1 MKLSDYVNH
10 DATGLA
16 ELVGKGEVTAA
27 ELADCANAAIDALN
41 PVLNFVAQRI
51 EAPVMGDAGGPLEG
65 VPFLCKD
72 LVLQIK
78 GVPHR
83 AGTRMLGHGM
93 FVPPDSTELFKR
105 FQTLGVQTLA
115 VTTTPEFGLNGAT
128 EALVY
133 GGATRNP
140 WDTSRSPGGSSGG
153 SCAAIAAGVVPI
165 AHGNDGGGSI
175 RIPAASCGI
184 LGLKPTRGRTP
195 VGPGH
200 NLPLMGLGVEFAM
213 SRSVRDSALML
224 DHAQGQEVGA
234 FFQIAPPADPYA
246 QVIRQPTRR
255 LKIALALSLPGTA
268 EPDPEQRDAV
278 LATARLMEDMGH
290 EIVEA
295 RPEFDGDM
303 WRATN
308 LTYWKG
314 FTAAGVAGLEQAL
327 GITASNEVL
336 EACTLAMATAG
347 RTLSALDYEA
357 ALVQMNMIC
366 RAVGQFME
374 SCDAFLLPTLRHLPV
389 PIGLMDQNDASLDA
403 DGWHSKIFD
412 LMPYCALFN
421 MTGNPAI
428 SIPAGLAASD
438 SGELP
443 VAAQFVGRYG
453 DEATLLQIARDI
465 EQARPWAHL
474 RPPVFAA

>member
-1 MKLSDYVNH
+1 MKLSEYVEH

-16 ELVGKGEVTAA
+16 ELVRTRAVTPT
-27 ELADCANAAIDALN
+27 ELADCANAAIDAVN
-41 PVLNFVAQRI
+41 PALSFVAQRI
-51 EAPVMGDAGGPLEG
+51 AEPVQGDADGPLAG

-105 FQTLGVQTLA
+105 FQKLGVQTVAL
-115 VTTTPEFGLNGAT
+115 TTTPEFGLNGAT

-140 WDTSRSPGGSSGG
+140 WDTGRSPGGSSGG

-184 LGLKPTRGRTP
+184 LGLKPSRGRTP

-224 DHAQGQEVGA
+224 DYAQGPEVGA
-234 FFQIAPPADPYA
+234 LFQIAPPDEPYA
-246 QVIRQPTRR
+246 QVITRPTRK

-268 EPDPEQRDAV
+268 EPDPEQREAV
-278 LATARLMEDMGH
+278 LSTARLMADMGH
-290 EIVEA
+290 EVIEA
-295 RPEFDGDM
+295 RPEFDGAM

-308 LTYWKG
+308 LTWWKG

-327 GITASNEVL
+327 GITASTEVL
-336 EACTLAMATAG
+336 EACTLAMAGAG
-347 RTLSALDYEA
+347 RELSALDYEA

-366 RAVGQFME
+366 RAVGHFME
-374 SCDAFLLPTLRHLPV
+374 GFDTFLLPTLRHLPV

-403 DGWHSKIFD
+403 EGWHDKIFD
-412 LMPYCALFN
+412 IMPYCALFN

-428 SIPAGLAASD
+428 SIPAGLTA
-438 SGELP
+438 GLP

-453 DEATLLQIARDI
+453 DEGTLLQIARDI

-474 RPPVFAA
+474 RPPVFAV

>member
-1 MKLSDYVNH
+1 MKLNDYVEH
-10 DATGLA
+10 DAIGLA
-16 ELVGKGEVTAA
+16 ELVGKGEVTPA
-27 ELADCANAAIDALN
+27 ELAACANAAIDAVN
-41 PVLNFVAQRI
+41 PALNFVAHRI
-51 EAPVMGDAGGPLEG
+51 AEPVQGEPGGPLAG

-72 LVLQIK
+72 LVLQIA

-83 AGTRMLGHGM
+83 SGTRMLGQGM
-93 FVPPDSTELFKR
+93 FVPPESTELFKR
-105 FQTLGVQTLA
+105 FQKLGVQTVAL
-115 VTTTPEFGLNGAT
+115 TTTPEFGLNGAT

-140 WDTSRSPGGSSGG
+140 WDTDRSPGGSSGG

-175 RIPAASCGI
+175 RIPAAACGI
-184 LGLKPTRGRTP
+184 LGLKPSRGRTP

-224 DHAQGQEVGA
+224 DYAQGPEVGA
-234 FFQIAPPADPYA
+234 LFQIGPPAEPYSQA
-246 QVIRQPTRR
+246 ITRPPR
-255 LKIALALSLPGTA
+255 KLKIALAYDLPGTA
-268 EPDPEQRDAV
+268 APDPEQREAV
-278 LATARLMEDMGH
+278 LATARLMEEMGH
-290 EIVEA
+290 EVIEA
-295 RPEFDGDM
+295 RPEFDGEM

-308 LTYWKG
+308 LTWWKG
-314 FTAAGVAGLEQAL
+314 FTAAGVGGLEQAL
-327 GITASNEVL
+327 GITASTEVL
-336 EACTLAMATAG
+336 EACTLAMAEAG
-347 RTLSALDYEA
+347 RRLTAVEYEA

-366 RAVGQFME
+366 RAVGHFME
-374 SCDAFLLPTLRHLPV
+374 AYDAFLLPTLRHLPV

-403 DGWHSKIFD
+403 AGWHNKIFD
-412 LMPYCALFN
+412 IMPYCALFN

-428 SIPAGLAASD
+428 SIPAGLAD
-438 SGELP
+438 SATGALP